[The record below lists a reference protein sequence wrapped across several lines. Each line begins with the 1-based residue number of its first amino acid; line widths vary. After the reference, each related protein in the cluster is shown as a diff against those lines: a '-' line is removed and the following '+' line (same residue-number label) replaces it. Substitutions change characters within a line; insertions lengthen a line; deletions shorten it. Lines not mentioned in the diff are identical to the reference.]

1 MKLPDSNSQNA
12 SIAPF
17 GVSPQE
23 LRSARKIVQQ
33 VHSEFDRFSPDLDGW
48 DGSPWDKDPLPR
60 SIRVT
65 RKDLQSHGYPSGYA
79 SVVVRA
85 DEEGKVVRFEVK
97 KTDGTSTSF
106 DEVKLDGW
114 IHPRFRVRGQSTES
128 SLVMD
133 GSTGSYKILKG

>member
-1 MKLPDSNSQNA
+1 MNLPGPLNT
-12 SIAPF
+12 SIVPF

-23 LRSARKIVQQ
+23 LRTARKIVEQ
-33 VHSEFDRFSPDLDGW
+33 VHSEFHLFAPDLDGW

-65 RKDLQSHGYPSGYA
+65 QKDLQSHGYPSEYTSLA
-79 SVVVRA
+79 LQA
-85 DEEGKVVRFEVK
+85 DEEGKVVRFDVK

-114 IHPRFRVRGQSTES
+114 IHPRFRVRSKSTDS

-133 GSTGSYKILKG
+133 GSTGGYKILKG